1 MDFVGAGAVHIMLI
15 SRIALP
21 CHIMGIEELKERYNE
36 IKDVIEKRLEEFDS
50 LWKEGNEEEVF
61 AELVFCLLTPQSRAK
76 LCWSAVEHLIE
87 KGLLLNGSERDIED
101 VLKGVRFRRN
111 KARYI
116 VEARKLFTRE
126 GQLEI
131 KKFLSSFGDV
141 KTLRE
146 WLVRNVKG
154 MGYKEASHFLRNIGL
169 GKDMAILDRH
179 ILKNLKAFGVINDT
193 PRSLSRKK
201 YLEIEEEMRK
211 FSHEIGIPMS
221 HLDLL
226 FWSRQTG
233 EIFK

>member
-1 MDFVGAGAVHIMLI
+1 M
-15 SRIALP
+15 
-21 CHIMGIEELKERYNE
+21 
-36 IKDVIEKRLEEFDS
+36 KDVIERRLEEFDR
-50 LWKEGNEEEVF
+50 LWREGSDEEIF
-61 AELVFCLLTPQSRAK
+61 AEFLFCLLTPQSRAK
-76 LCWSAVEHLIE
+76 LCWRAVERLVE
-87 KGLLLNGSERDIED
+87 KGLLLNGGERDIED

-116 VEARKLFTRE
+116 VEARKLFTRK

-141 KTLRE
+141 KMLRE

-169 GKDMAILDRH
+169 GEDVAILDRH
-179 ILKNLKAFGVINDT
+179 ILKNLKAFGVINDI

>member
-1 MDFVGAGAVHIMLI
+1 
-15 SRIALP
+15 
-21 CHIMGIEELKERYNE
+21 MGIEELKERYNE
-36 IKDVIEKRLEEFDS
+36 MKDVIEKRLEEFDS

-76 LCWSAVEHLIE
+76 LCWCAVEHLIE
-87 KGLLLNGSERDIED
+87 KGLLLNGGERDIED
-101 VLKGVRFRRN
+101 VLKGVRFRKN

-126 GQLEI
+126 GRLEI
-131 KKFLSSFGDV
+131 KKLISSFGDV

-154 MGYKEASHFLRNIGL
+154 MGYKEASNFLRNIGL

-179 ILKNLKAFGVINDT
+179 ILKNLKAFEVINDI

-201 YLEIEEEMRK
+201 YLEIEEKMRK
-211 FSHEIGIPMS
+211 FSHEIRIPMS

>member
-1 MDFVGAGAVHIMLI
+1 MLI
-15 SRIALP
+15 SHVVFYRAT
-21 CHIMGIEELKERYNE
+21 IMRVEELKERYRE
-36 IKDVIEKRLEEFDS
+36 MKDVIEKRLEEFDS
-50 LWKEGNEEEVF
+50 LWKEGSEEEVF

-76 LCWSAVEHLIE
+76 LCWCAVEHLIE
-87 KGLLLNGSERDIED
+87 KGLLLNGGERDIED
-101 VLKGVRFRRN
+101 VLKGVRFRKN

-116 VEARKLFTRE
+116 VEARKLSTRK
-126 GQLEI
+126 GQLEL

-179 ILKNLKAFGVINDT
+179 ILKNLKAFGVINDI

-201 YLEIEEEMRK
+201 YLEIEEKMRK
-211 FSHEIGIPMS
+211 FSHEIRIPMS

>member
-1 MDFVGAGAVHIMLI
+1 MHTMLI
-15 SRIALP
+15 SHVVFYRAT
-21 CHIMGIEELKERYNE
+21 IMRVEELKERYRKM
-36 IKDVIEKRLEEFDS
+36 KDVIEKRLEEFDS
-50 LWKEGNEEEVF
+50 LWKEGNEEEIF

-76 LCWSAVEHLIE
+76 LCWRAVEQLIE
-87 KGLLLNGSERDIED
+87 KGFLLNGSERDIED
-101 VLKGVRFRRN
+101 VLKGVRFRKN

-116 VEARKLFTRE
+116 VRARKLFTRE
-126 GQLEI
+126 GRLEI
-131 KKFLSSFGDV
+131 KKLISSFGDV

-154 MGYKEASHFLRNIGL
+154 MGCKEASHFLRNIGL

-179 ILKNLKAFGVINDT
+179 ILKNLKAFGVINDI

-201 YLEIEEEMRK
+201 YLEIEEKMRK
-211 FSHEIGIPMS
+211 FSHEIEVPMS

>member
-1 MDFVGAGAVHIMLI
+1 MRV
-15 SRIALP
+15 
-21 CHIMGIEELKERYNE
+21 EELKERYRE
-36 IKDVIEKRLEEFDS
+36 MKDVIEKRLEEFDR
-50 LWKEGNEEEVF
+50 LWKEGSEEEIF
-61 AELVFCLLTPQSRAK
+61 AEFLFCLLTPQSRAK
-76 LCWSAVEHLIE
+76 SCWRAVERLVE
-87 KGLLLNGSERDIED
+87 KGLLLNGGERDIED
-101 VLKGVRFRRN
+101 VLKGVRFRKN

-126 GQLEI
+126 GRLEI
-131 KKFLSSFGDV
+131 KKFISSFEDV
-141 KTLRE
+141 KALRE

-179 ILKNLKAFGVINDT
+179 ILKNLKTFGVINDI
-193 PRSLSRKK
+193 PRSLGGKK
-201 YLEIEEEMRK
+201 YLEIEEKMRE
-211 FSHEIGIPMS
+211 FSYEIGIPIS

>member
-1 MDFVGAGAVHIMLI
+1 MRV
-15 SRIALP
+15 
-21 CHIMGIEELKERYNE
+21 EELKERYRE
-36 IKDVIEKRLEEFDS
+36 MKDVIERRLEEFDR
-50 LWKEGNEEEVF
+50 LWREGSDEEIF
-61 AELVFCLLTPQSRAK
+61 AEFLFCLLTPQSRAK
-76 LCWSAVEHLIE
+76 SCWRAVERMVE
-87 KGLLLNGSERDIED
+87 KGLLLNGGERDIEG
-101 VLKGVRFRRN
+101 VLKGVRFRKN

-126 GQLEI
+126 GRLEI
-131 KKFLSSFGDV
+131 KKLISSFGDV

-169 GKDMAILDRH
+169 GKDMATLDRH
-179 ILKNLKAFGVINDT
+179 ILKNLKAFEVINDI

-201 YLEIEEEMRK
+201 YLEIEEKMRK
-211 FSHEIGIPMS
+211 FSHEIRIPMS

>member
-1 MDFVGAGAVHIMLI
+1 MRV
-15 SRIALP
+15 
-21 CHIMGIEELKERYNE
+21 EELKERYRE
-36 IKDVIEKRLEEFDS
+36 MKDVIERRLEEFDR
-50 LWKEGNEEEVF
+50 LWREGSDEEIF
-61 AELVFCLLTPQSRAK
+61 AEFLFCLLTPQSRAK
-76 LCWSAVEHLIE
+76 SCWRAVERMVE
-87 KGLLLNGSERDIED
+87 KGLLLNGGERDIED
-101 VLKGVRFRRN
+101 VLKGVRFRKN

-116 VEARKLFTRE
+116 VEARKLFTKE

-131 KKFLSSFGDV
+131 KKFISSFGDV
-141 KTLRE
+141 KMLRE
-146 WLVRNVKG
+146 WLVGNVKG

>member
-1 MDFVGAGAVHIMLI
+1 
-15 SRIALP
+15 
-21 CHIMGIEELKERYNE
+21 MGIEELKERYRE
-36 IKDVIEKRLEEFDS
+36 MKDVIEKRLEEFDS

-76 LCWSAVEHLIE
+76 LCWCAVEHLIE
-87 KGLLLNGSERDIED
+87 KGLLLNGGERDIED
-101 VLKGVRFRRN
+101 VLKGVRFRKN

-126 GQLEI
+126 GRLEI
-131 KKFLSSFGDV
+131 KKLISSFGDV

-179 ILKNLKAFGVINDT
+179 ILKNLKAFEVINDI

-201 YLEIEEEMRK
+201 YLEIEEKMRK
-211 FSHEIGIPMS
+211 FSHEIRIPMS

>member
-1 MDFVGAGAVHIMLI
+1 MRV
-15 SRIALP
+15 
-21 CHIMGIEELKERYNE
+21 EELKERYRE
-36 IKDVIEKRLEEFDS
+36 MKDVIEKRLEEFDS
-50 LWKEGNEEEVF
+50 LWKEGSEEEVF

-76 LCWSAVEHLIE
+76 LCWCAVEHLIE
-87 KGLLLNGSERDIED
+87 KGLLLNGGERDIED
-101 VLKGVRFRRN
+101 VLKGVRFRKN

-116 VEARKLFTRE
+116 VEARKLFTRK
-126 GQLEI
+126 GQLEL

-179 ILKNLKAFGVINDT
+179 ILKNLKAFGVINDI
-193 PRSLSRKK
+193 PRALSRKK
-201 YLEIEEEMRK
+201 YLEIEEKMRK
-211 FSHEIGIPMS
+211 FSHEIRIPMS

>member
-1 MDFVGAGAVHIMLI
+1 
-15 SRIALP
+15 
-21 CHIMGIEELKERYNE
+21 MGIEELKERYNE
-36 IKDVIEKRLEEFDS
+36 MKDVIEKRLEEFDS
-50 LWKEGNEEEVF
+50 LWKEGSEEEVF

-76 LCWSAVEHLIE
+76 LCWCAVEHLIE
-87 KGLLLNGSERDIED
+87 KGLLLNGGERDIED

-126 GQLEI
+126 GRLEI
-131 KKFLSSFGDV
+131 KKLISSFGDV

-179 ILKNLKAFGVINDT
+179 ILKNLKAFEVINDI

-201 YLEIEEEMRK
+201 YLEIEEKMRK
-211 FSHEIGIPMS
+211 FSHEIRIPMS

>member
-1 MDFVGAGAVHIMLI
+1 MLI
-15 SRIALP
+15 SHVVFYRAT
-21 CHIMGIEELKERYNE
+21 IMRVEELKERYRE
-36 IKDVIEKRLEEFDS
+36 MKDVIEKRLEEFDS
-50 LWKEGNEEEVF
+50 LWKEGSEEEVF

-76 LCWSAVEHLIE
+76 LCWCAVEHLIE
-87 KGLLLNGSERDIED
+87 KGLLLNGGERDIED
-101 VLKGVRFRRN
+101 VLKGVRFRKN

-116 VEARKLFTRE
+116 VEARKLFTRK
-126 GQLEI
+126 GQLEL

-179 ILKNLKAFGVINDT
+179 ILKNLKAFGVINDI
-193 PRSLSRKK
+193 PRALSRKK
-201 YLEIEEEMRK
+201 YLEIEEKMRK
-211 FSHEIGIPMS
+211 FSHEIRIPMS